1 MMKTQQTKGYFMVF
15 IAGCLWGTNGMFSS
29 WLREQGAESST
40 IAFLR
45 LFTGALMLIPI
56 MIIMA
61 KGTNLFK
68 IDKKGMI
75 ASLALGVFSQG
86 LFNFTYAE
94 AIAHVGVATSSVLAY
109 TSPIFVCIMAR
120 IFFKENI
127 TPIKVLALVIN
138 IFGCTLTVTGGDFTA
153 IQFSV
158 YGAFMAVAAG
168 FLYGL
173 MTIISATT
181 GAYHPLSIMFY
192 SFVFGAAALAIIG
205 NPWGNIVETATPTL
219 FVTAA
224 GYGLFATIGAYF
236 IFMQGLKYDL
246 EASKVPVVSSVET
259 IVAAISGVFLFSESI
274 GGMKLVGMVMV
285 LASIAIMNLVKPKK
299 EQQDRSEEDQEREKE
314 KEALA

>member
-1 MMKTQQTKGYFMVF
+1 MVLA
-15 IAGCLWGTNGMFSS
+15 AGCLWGTNGMFSS
-29 WLREQGAESST
+29 WLRGMGAESAT

-56 MIIMA
+56 MLVI
-61 KGTNLFK
+61 GRGSSLFK
-68 IDKKGMI
+68 IDRKGLI
-75 ASLALGVFSQG
+75 AAFALGVFSQG
-86 LFNFTYAE
+86 LFNFAYAE

-109 TSPIFVCIMAR
+109 TAPIFVCIMAR

-127 TPIKVLALVIN
+127 TPIKVLALAIN
-138 IFGCTLTVTGGDFTA
+138 VVGCALTVTGGDFTA
-153 IQFSV
+153 IRFSV

-192 SFVFGAAALAIIG
+192 SFVIGAITMMCIG
-205 NPWGNIVETATPTL
+205 NPWGNIIEAGSPIL
-219 FVTAA
+219 FFTAA
-224 GYGLFATIGAYF
+224 GYGLFATVGAYF

-259 IVAAISGVFLFSESI
+259 IVAALSGVFLFSETI
-274 GGMKLVGMVMV
+274 GGMKLVGIGLV
-285 LASIAIMNLVKPKK
+285 LVSIVIMNMVKPKETNHEAEK
-299 EQQDRSEEDQEREKE
+299 ENEKE

>member
-1 MMKTQQTKGYFMVF
+1 MKKEQTKGYMMVL

-56 MIIMA
+56 MLVMG
-61 KGTNLFK
+61 KGTALFK
-68 IDKKGMI
+68 IDRKGL
-75 ASLALGVFSQG
+75 LAALCLGVFSQG
-86 LFNFTYAE
+86 LFNFAYAE

-120 IFFKENI
+120 MFFKEPI
-127 TPIKVLALVIN
+127 TPIKVLALGVN
-138 IFGCTLTVTGGDFTA
+138 IIGCTLTVTGGDFTA
-153 IQFSV
+153 IRFSV
-158 YGAFMAVAAG
+158 YGALMAVAAG

-181 GAYHPLSIMFY
+181 GDYHPLSIMFY
-192 SFVFGAAALAIIG
+192 SFVIGAATMVAVG
-205 NPWGNIVETATPTL
+205 NPWDNLVQTASPSL
-219 FVTAA
+219 LLTAA

-236 IFMQGLKYDL
+236 IFMQGLKYGL

-259 IVAAISGVFLFSESI
+259 IVAAITGVFLFSESL
-274 GGMKLVGMVMV
+274 GGMKLLGIALV
-285 LASIAIMNLVKPKK
+285 LGSIAIMNLVKPR
-299 EQQDRSEEDQEREKE
+299 EQAESETI
-314 KEALA
+314 APAA